1 VVKSEKEVVIRFD
14 AAERVVRLYSCFPR
28 DWRRAEAKGH
38 QPVKRH
44 FTHGREMAREYRIA
58 LDCFHYGFR
67 AADRPRR
74 AAPTWLLK
82 PTIHQKQQKQI
93 LARRPKNKEQ

>member
-14 AAERVVRLYSCFPR
+14 AAERVVHLYSCFPR
-28 DWRRAEAKGH
+28 DWRRAEATGH

-44 FTHGREMAREYRIA
+44 FAEAREIAREYRIP

-67 AADRPRR
+67 AVDRPRR
-74 AAPTWLLK
+74 AAPTWLWNSK
-82 PTIHQKQQKQI
+82 IHQKQKRI